1 MRKLYWSIF
10 VSLVMFSCTNQTETT
25 DTTENSD
32 STTTVEENQNG
43 NQDEG
48 EPKVQ
53 LNEDVINNII
63 QSIPSPLE
71 TTVLIKEVGSDYLR
85 KDLSNP
91 NNVDNYT
98 TSYTQALNLG
108 VYSMNLGYANI
119 YGKNQDILKYL
130 NSIKK
135 LADQLNIGQ
144 FFDYNTLKKLTSSS
158 ENLDSLLQLSTSNFE
173 KINYHLRQ
181 QKREYLSI
189 LILTGGW
196 LEATN
201 VTSLIYKESGNKVL
215 KERLGEQKIVLERIL
230 LVLEIYKTKPKFS
243 ELIADLKELKR
254 AYDSVE
260 IIIERSDP
268 IMKVEG
274 DQIIIESQDKM
285 VINITDEEIDTIIN
299 LLSSIRGKIVN

>member
-1 MRKLYWSIF
+1 MRKLYWSLF
-10 VSLVMFSCTNQTETT
+10 LLLALFSCTDSSKTNKTNNGN
-25 DTTENSD
+25 DTTNID
-32 STTTVEENQNG
+32 STQNG
-43 NQDEG
+43 NQDEA
-48 EPKVQ
+48 EPRVK

-85 KDLSNP
+85 KDLSKP
-91 NNVDNYT
+91 DNVDNYT
-98 TSYTQALNLG
+98 TSYHQALNLG

-119 YGKNQDILKYL
+119 YSKNQDILKYL

-189 LILTGGW
+189 LILAGGW
-196 LEATN
+196 LEATH
-201 VTSLIYKESGNKVL
+201 VTSLIYKESGNQVL
-215 KERLGEQKIVLERIL
+215 KERIGEQKIVLERIL
-230 LVLEIYKTKPKFS
+230 LVLEVYKTKPKFS
-243 ELIADLKELKR
+243 ELIADLKELKN
-254 AYDSVE
+254 AYDAVE

-285 VINITDEEIDTIIN
+285 TVNISDEDINTIIN
-299 LLSSIRGKIVN
+299 LIHSIRGKIVN

>member
-10 VSLVMFSCTNQTETT
+10 VSLVMFSCTNQTET

-32 STTTVEENQNG
+32 SSTTTVEENQNS

-71 TTVLIKEVGSDYLR
+71 TTVLIKEVGSEYLR

-91 NNVDNYT
+91 DNVDNYT
-98 TSYTQALNLG
+98 TSYAQALNLG

-243 ELIADLKELKR
+243 ELIADLKELKK

-299 LLSSIRGKIVN
+299 LLGSIRGKIVN

>member
-1 MRKLYWSIF
+1 
-10 VSLVMFSCTNQTETT
+10 MFSCTNQTET

-32 STTTVEENQNG
+32 SSTTTVEENQNS

-71 TTVLIKEVGSDYLR
+71 TTVLIKEVGSEYLR

-91 NNVDNYT
+91 DNVDNYT
-98 TSYTQALNLG
+98 TSYAQALNLG

-243 ELIADLKELKR
+243 ELIADLKELKK

-299 LLSSIRGKIVN
+299 LLGSIRGKIVN